1 MAKQTNTQPD
11 NSSSRVERILSFM
24 AIGLIAT
31 SVLCI
36 LATLI
41 LALVF
46 HNANTAKAAVVL
58 PAFMSLYP
66 FIGLSVGAL
75 CIIGVVVASIVRRSR
90 TNNQR

>member
-46 HNANTAKAAVVL
+46 HNANTTKAAVVL
-58 PAFMSLYP
+58 PLYP